1 MMVMTDHVT
10 EAGVADG
17 TRKDEMHLEN
27 VGTQNQKGR
36 KQDFVRLRIFEI
48 TFDFVHDAF
57 TTENPSLVDRPN
69 SYLLS
74 SGQA

>member
-27 VGTQNQKGR
+27 VGTQN
-36 KQDFVRLRIFEI
+36 
-48 TFDFVHDAF
+48 
-57 TTENPSLVDRPN
+57 
-69 SYLLS
+69 
-74 SGQA
+74 